1 MTRKAYHQLILPNGE
16 KHRMVVVCFTEDGHY
31 LSHYPLEKEECFVE
45 WCGGT
50 LDLRQMEC

>member
-16 KHRMVVVCFTEDGHY
+16 KHRMVVVCLTEDGHY

-50 LDLRQMEC
+50 LDVRQMEC